1 LARIFHPITEAAILS
16 MFRTRQDLAR
26 RAIARQFI
34 RHEHPRHVGQA
45 LQQFANELLGCSFI
59 PPPLRER
66 IQNVAV
72 LIHRL
77 PEVTAWPV
85 DGQQDL
91 IEVTVV
97 T

>member
-1 LARIFHPITEAAILS
+1 MLS

-26 RAIARQFI
+26 RRAIARQFI
-34 RHEHPRHVGQA
+34 HHEHPRHVGQTF
-45 LQQFANELLGCSFI
+45 QPFTNELLGCLLI
-59 PPPLRER
+59 PPPLREK
-66 IQNVAV
+66 IQGVAV

-77 PEVTAWPV
+77 PEVMAWPV